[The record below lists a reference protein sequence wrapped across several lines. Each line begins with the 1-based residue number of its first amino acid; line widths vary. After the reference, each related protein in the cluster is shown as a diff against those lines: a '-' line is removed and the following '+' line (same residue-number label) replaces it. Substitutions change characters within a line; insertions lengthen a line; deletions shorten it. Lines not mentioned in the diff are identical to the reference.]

1 MLVATAGVIVQD
13 TILADLP
20 DEPHSGKTQYTESHV
35 EDHIGGHAANV
46 AIDLVKLGLPGHDI
60 GVIAAVG
67 DDLAG
72 EFITRIVKGYGIRD
86 LFNRVQIPTCRNL
99 ILVPKGQDRSFNIS
113 PGANLELTAEYVL
126 RVLEHQKPKV
136 LSVRGGY
143 TGIDFDIPAILEGF
157 PDMFVLLDFI
167 RPYKKEPS
175 YILPAIKYANVF
187 HCNAGEAMDI
197 TGQSTP
203 DAAIDT
209 LFSKGAQCLLIT
221 SGERGAQLITP
232 KSHIEQPAFNVDVVD
247 PTGCGDAFCAGV
259 IKKVIEWSAFKSFGS
274 LPIARLKEVLRYA
287 QAVGAACATGIGT
300 TAGVSQEKVRDV
312 IEGRDRV

>member
-20 DEPHSGKTQYTESHV
+20 DEPHSGKTQYTDSHV

-46 AIDLVKLGLPGHDI
+46 AIDLVKLGLPGHDV

-72 EFITRIVKGYGIRD
+72 EFIARTVKEYGICD
-86 LFNRVQIPTCRNL
+86 LFKRVQTPTCRNL
-99 ILVPKGQDRSFNIS
+99 ILVPKGRDRSFNIS
-113 PGANLELTAEYVL
+113 PGANLDLTAEYVL
-126 RVLEHQKPKV
+126 GILGHKKPKV
-136 LSVRGGY
+136 FSVRGGY
-143 TGIDFDIPAILEGF
+143 TGIDFDIPAILEGLL
-157 PDMFVLLDFI
+157 DIFVLLDFI
-167 RPYKKEPS
+167 RPYKKDPS

-197 TGQSTP
+197 TGQSTL

-209 LFSKGAQCLLIT
+209 FFSKGAQCLLIT
-221 SGERGAQLITP
+221 NGERGAQLIMP
-232 KSHIEQPAFNVDVVD
+232 SFRIKQPAFNVDTID
-247 PTGCGDAFCAGV
+247 PTGCGDAFCAGI

-274 LPIARLKEVLRYA
+274 LPIARLKEMLRYA

-312 IEGRDRV
+312 MEERSWV